1 MIRNMIRK
9 ILLAAA
15 ITATLGGQA
24 LALEAMRPKLKAEA
38 VVTGDLVRVGDLV
51 ANAGIIADVPIFR
64 APDLGATGT
73 VPAAAVA
80 EAVRQHAL
88 VGLDTAGLSE
98 VTVIRASRAIAVEDI
113 ESRIT
118 RALSAQFALGK
129 AKDIALNYD
138 SELRTIHVESSARGE
153 PRIDRVTYDART
165 GRFTAVIDL
174 PSGANARAPLRLS
187 GHATLT
193 AEVAVL
199 ANSMARG
206 AVLKDDDVVMERRPR
221 AEVGRGAI
229 TDRAQAVGFAV
240 RNAMDP
246 GRPLQ
251 TAQLMKAE
259 MIQRNDQVTIVY
271 QVPGIVLTVRG
282 KAGEGGAEGDTIS
295 VLNEQTKRAVLG
307 VIVGPGRVLVDARTP
322 RLAANLPPSAPT
334 SAPTSEPD
342 TKTEAHQ

>member
-1 MIRNMIRK
+1 MAMVRNMIRK
-9 ILLAAA
+9 VMLTAA
-15 ITATLGGQA
+15 IAATLAGQA
-24 LALEAMRPKLKAEA
+24 FALETMRPKLKAEA

-51 ANAGIIADVPIFR
+51 ANAGVIADVPIFR

-98 VTVIRASRAIAVEDI
+98 VTVIRVSRAIAVEDI

-138 SELRTIHVESSARGE
+138 SELRTTHVESTVKGE
-153 PRIDRVTYDART
+153 PRVGRVTYDART
-165 GRFTAVIDL
+165 GRFTAVVDL

-187 GHATLT
+187 GHAVLT

-199 ANSMARG
+199 ASPMARG

-221 AEVGRGAI
+221 TEVGRGAI
-229 TDRAQAVGFAV
+229 TDRALAVGFAV

-251 TAQLMKAE
+251 AAQLMKPE

-271 QVPGIVLTVRG
+271 QVPGVVLTVRG
-282 KAGEGGAEGDTIS
+282 KAADGGAEGDTIS
-295 VLNEQTKRAVLG
+295 VLNEQSKRTVQG
-307 VIVGPGRVLVDARTP
+307 VIVGPGRVLIDARLP
-322 RLAANLPPSAPT
+322 HLAANLPPS
-334 SAPTSEPD
+334 EPN
-342 TKTEAHQ
+342 TKGEAHQ

>member
-1 MIRNMIRK
+1 MICNMIRK
-9 ILLAAA
+9 ILLTVTIA
-15 ITATLGGQA
+15 ATLECQA
-24 LALEAMRPKLKAEA
+24 FALEAMRPKLKAEA
-38 VVTGDLVRVGDLV
+38 VVTSDLVRVGDLV

-64 APDLGATGT
+64 APDLGGTGT
-73 VPAAAVA
+73 VPASAVA

-88 VGLDTAGLSE
+88 VGLDTAGLTE

-129 AKDIALNYD
+129 AKDIALTYD
-138 SELRTIHVESSARGE
+138 SELRTIHVESTAKGE
-153 PRIDRVTYDART
+153 PRVGRVTYDART
-165 GRFTAVIDL
+165 GRFSAVVDL
-174 PSGANARAPLRLS
+174 PSGANAHAPLRLS

-199 ANSMARG
+199 ANPMARA

-229 TDRAQAVGFAV
+229 TDRAQAVGLAV

-251 TAQLMKAE
+251 TAQLMRPE
-259 MIQRNDQVTIVY
+259 MVTRNEQVTLIY

-295 VLNEQTKRAVLG
+295 VLNEQSKRTVQG
-307 VIVGPGRVLVDARTP
+307 VIVGPGRVLIDARMP
-322 RLAANLPPSAPT
+322 HVAANLPPSAP
-334 SAPTSEPD
+334 APKD
-342 TKTEAHQ
+342 EARQ

>member
-1 MIRNMIRK
+1 MAMIRNMIRK

-15 ITATLGGQA
+15 IAGTLGGQA
-24 LALEAMRPKLKAEA
+24 FALETMRPKLKAEA

-98 VTVIRASRAIAVEDI
+98 VTVIRASRAIPVDDVESCI
-113 ESRIT
+113 A
-118 RALSAQFALGK
+118 RALSTQFALGN
-129 AKDIALNYD
+129 AKDIALNFD
-138 SELRTIHVESSARGE
+138 SELRTIHVESGAKGE
-153 PRIDRVTYDART
+153 PRVGRVTYDART
-165 GRFTAVIDL
+165 GRFTAVVDL

-187 GHATLT
+187 GSATLT
-193 AEVAVL
+193 AQVAVL
-199 ANSMARG
+199 ASTMARG

-221 AEVGRGAI
+221 TEVGRGAI
-229 TDRAQAVGFAV
+229 TDRTQAVGLAV
-240 RNAMDP
+240 RNAMEP

-251 TAQLMKAE
+251 AAQLMKPE
-259 MIQRNDQVTIVY
+259 LIQRNDQVTLIY

-282 KAGEGGAEGDTIS
+282 KAGDGGAEGDTIS
-295 VLNEQTKRAVLG
+295 VLNEQSKRTVQG
-307 VIVGPGRVLVDARTP
+307 VIVGPGRVLIDARTP
-322 RLAANLPPSAPT
+322 HFAANLPPSAPD
-334 SAPTSEPD
+334 A
-342 TKTEAHQ
+342 KGEAHQ